1 MQAINNMFFQFRYV
15 KYFGEAFTL
24 NGASD
29 VKSDKSGYATEYAQ
43 KTVCNL
49 ANGTRKMQ
57 ISLNHIYTD
66 ELKTL
71 IGDAYAEHN
80 ESYALY
86 IKGDNI
92 DLYSET
98 ERGLIYAVS
107 TLRQLIEGNALS
119 EMLIFDYPDKD
130 VRGYR
135 VYTPGE
141 HNIDKFKDMVD
152 MLLYYK
158 FNSIII
164 EVGGAMEYKKH
175 PVINK
180 KWIEFCN
187 EVNKSPYEAD
197 RIQKETFPWEK
208 NSIHTDNGDGSYIT
222 QEQMRDI
229 VKYCKFRQIE
239 VIPEV
244 PSLSHADYIVMA
256 YPKLNERIE
265 DTYPDT
271 YCPSNP
277 KTYEVLFDIIDEVVD
292 VFKPRFM
299 NIGHDECYTLGKCPL
314 CKGKEPSDLYAD
326 DIATINNY
334 LKTKGIS
341 TIMWGEKV
349 YGNVWIEVDGEMLPF
364 GGTGNPAR
372 DVPRLAE
379 CAGKI
384 PTDVTLL
391 QWYWSICS
399 KEDEQ
404 NIQNMGY
411 NMIYGN
417 FQPYYLSDYRQRCDH
432 VNGGFVSNWGSP
444 EEEYMQRN
452 GQNYS
457 LLTTAWIFWSGEYDG
472 HMRRQL
478 HGMVETELYKRY
490 LRTLGSDIIEVEH
503 TTDHHAPYKPFW
515 CGYYIVPEDWL
526 IGNHVV
532 TYIDGTTIKLPVIY
546 GYNIREGQCPVK
558 DASGVDKIEAAS
570 QSEVEVMGATY
581 CNIREGKKFYHTAY
595 KNPYPEK
602 KIQNI
607 TYKAIKDIEV
617 TADYIKI

>member
-1 MQAINNMFFQFRYV
+1 MQTIKNMFFQFRFV
-15 KYFGEAFTL
+15 KPTGDAFTL
-24 NGASD
+24 SGKSD
-29 VKSDKSGYATEYAQ
+29 VKSDKPGYATEYAQ
-43 KTVCNL
+43 KTVREK
-49 ANGTRKMQ
+49 ANGTKEMQ
-57 ISLNHIYTD
+57 ITLNHSYTP
-66 ELKTL
+66 EIIKLL
-71 IGDAYAEHN
+71 GDAFCIKE
-80 ESYALY
+80 ESYALQ
-86 IKGDNI
+86 I
-92 DLYSET
+92 DKSSINLYAES

-119 EMLIFDYPDKD
+119 EMLIFDYPDKG

-141 HNIDKFKDMVD
+141 NNIDKFKDMVD

-158 FNSIII
+158 YNSVII

-175 PVINK
+175 PAINK
-180 KWIEFCN
+180 KWIEFCS

-229 VKYCKFRQIE
+229 VEYCKVRQIE

-256 YPKLNERIE
+256 YPELNERVE

-277 KTYEVLFDIIDEVVD
+277 KTYEVLFDIIDEVCD
-292 VFKPRFM
+292 VFKPRFV
-299 NIGHDECYTLGKCPL
+299 NIGHDECYTLSKCPL
-314 CKGKEPSDLYAD
+314 CREIEPSDLYAG
-326 DIATINNY
+326 DIAKINEY
-334 LKTKGIS
+334 LKGKGIS

-349 YGNVWIEVDGEMLPF
+349 YGNVYIEVDGVMTPF

-404 NIQNMGY
+404 NICNMGY

-417 FQPYYLSDYRQRCDH
+417 FQPYLLPEYRHRCDH

-457 LLTTAWIFWSGEYDG
+457 LLTTAWIFWNGDYNGD
-472 HMRRQL
+472 MRRQL
-478 HGMVETELYKRY
+478 HSVVENELYKRY
-490 LRTLGSDIIEVEH
+490 LRTLGEDIIEVEH
-503 TTDHHAPYKPFW
+503 TTEHIVPYKPFW
-515 CGYYIVPEDWL
+515 CGYYIVAEEWL
-526 IGNHVV
+526 CGNHIV
-532 TYIDGTTIKLPVIY
+532 TYKDGTIAELPVIY
-546 GYNIREGQCPVK
+546 GYNIRESQYTK
-558 DASGVDKIEAAS
+558 KEESGVDKLESAT
-570 QSEVEVMGATY
+570 QSEVEVMGATKAV
-581 CNIREGKKFYHTAY
+581 IRKGKKFYHTAY

-602 KIQNI
+602 EIMGI
-607 TYKAIKDIEV
+607 TYKGIKDIEV
-617 TADYIKI
+617 FAHYDI

>member
-1 MQAINNMFFQFRYV
+1 MQTIKNMFFQFRYV
-15 KYFGEAFTL
+15 KSLGEDFTL
-24 NGASD
+24 GKASE
-29 VKSDKSGYATEYAQ
+29 VKSDKTGYATEYAQ
-43 KTVCNL
+43 KVVCDI

-57 ISLNHIYTD
+57 IKLCHSYTP
-66 ELKTL
+66 EIIKL
-71 IGDAYAEHN
+71 IGNEFSENN

-86 IKGDNI
+86 IKGENI
-92 DLYSET
+92 DLYSQT

-107 TLRQLIEGNALS
+107 TLRQLIEENALS
-119 EMLIFDYPDKD
+119 EMLIFDYPDKG

-141 HNIDKFKDMVD
+141 HNIDKFKDMID

-158 FNSIII
+158 YNSVII

-175 PVINK
+175 PAINK
-180 KWIEFCN
+180 KWVEFCT

-208 NSIHTDNGDGSYIT
+208 NSIHTDNGDGAYIT
-222 QEQMRDI
+222 QEQMKDI
-229 VKYCKFRQIE
+229 VEYCKFRQIE

-256 YPKLNERIE
+256 YPELNERIE

-277 KTYEVLFDIIDEVVD
+277 KSYEVLFDIIDEVISI
-292 VFKPRFM
+292 FNPRFM

-334 LKTKGIS
+334 LKAKGIR

-349 YGNVWIEVDGEMLPF
+349 YGNVWLEVDGEMVPF
-364 GGTGNPAR
+364 GGTGNPKR

-384 PTDVTLL
+384 PTDVTFL
-391 QWYWSICS
+391 QWYWSICT
-399 KEDEQ
+399 KEEEQ

-411 NMIYGN
+411 NMLYGN
-417 FQPYYLSDYRQRCDH
+417 FQPFSLADYRKRCDH
-432 VNGGFVSNWGSP
+432 VDGGFVSNWGSP

-452 GQNYS
+452 GQNYT
-457 LLTTAWIFWSGEYDG
+457 LLATAWIFWSGEYDG
-472 HMRRQL
+472 NMRRRL
-478 HGMVETELYKRY
+478 HNIVECELYKRY
-490 LRTLGSDIIEVEH
+490 LRTLGSDIIEIEH
-503 TTDHHAPYKPFW
+503 TTEYEVPYKAFW
-515 CGYYIVPEDWL
+515 CGYYIVPEEWL
-526 IGNHVV
+526 IGKHVV
-532 TYIDGTTIKLPVIY
+532 TYSDGTTCELPVVY
-546 GYNIREGQCPVK
+546 GYNIREMRCVQA
-558 DASGVDKIEAAS
+558 DSNGVDKIEAAT

-581 CNIREGKKFYHTAY
+581 SVIREGRKFYHTAY
-595 KNPYPEK
+595 KNPFPEK
-602 KIQNI
+602 QIKNI
-607 TYKAIKDIEV
+607 SYQAQKDIEV
-617 TADYIKI
+617 LTRYFI